1 MPLGP
6 LLLFL
11 PPALSLSSISP
22 LCLSLSFSLSLRF
35 VTLHL
40 SSIFLRSFFQLF
52 LDTVRSSFR
61 FPLFDWIA
69 NTMHTRERIR
79 REFVYVFSGV
89 RTKRSSRYPEESSI
103 RAVYANLPGIPF
115 LPLPSLLFLLLLS
128 PLLLL
133 RLLRLVSSSSSSSS
147 VAVAVAAVATTSP
160 SSCSSNVG
168 QKNESSPRMTRWS
181 PVCAYTPECSPLFP
195 SLRLR
200 SR

>member
-22 LCLSLSFSLSLRF
+22 LCLSLSFSLSPFRHPPSF
-35 VTLHL
+35 FDL
-40 SSIFLRSFFQLF
+40 SSIFLPTFPRHEF
-52 LDTVRSSFR
+52 RSSSR

-115 LPLPSLLFLLLLS
+115 LPLPPLLFLLLLS

-147 VAVAVAAVATTSP
+147 VAVAVAAAAATSP

-181 PVCAYTPECSPLFP
+181 PVCAYTPECSPLVP